1 MPLEPPVTIANFPLS
16 RCTRGS
22 ILAAMRHVGIGVA
35 LAAVAVLAVAAVLAA
50 SLNGPLLVR
59 SADAAPSASKPAPTA
74 SKPAPTASKPAPKQ
88 TTEQQL
94 RAYAGRIVFS
104 PDAPPTQLDEFPR
117 YLKANATADNRYDV
131 LKGPPWQ
138 FHLVA
143 VLAKDPGDKPLSLV
157 FADKDD
163 KKLTTLHAVD
173 VRAQK
178 KLVTASSE
186 ATVAAGFAANKT
198 YVVRLMQGK
207 TVLAKAELHLRY

>member
-1 MPLEPPVTIANFPLS
+1 MPLEPPVTIASFPTS

-22 ILAAMRHVGIGVA
+22 ILVAMRAVGI
-35 LAAVAVLAVAAVLAA
+35 VAAIVVGLSLAHA
-50 SLNGPLLVR
+50 GGK
-59 SADAAPSASKPAPTA
+59 KPPPT
-74 SKPAPTASKPAPKQ
+74 P
-88 TTEQQL
+88 EQAL
-94 RAYAGRIVFS
+94 KAYTGRIVFS
-104 PDAPPTQLDEFPR
+104 PDAPPTSVDELAKF
-117 YLKANATADNRYDV
+117 LKANATDDNSYDV

-138 FHLVA
+138 FNLVA
-143 VLAKDPGDKPLSLV
+143 VLAKDPGTKQPVALV

-163 KKLTTLHAVD
+163 KKLATMHSVD

-178 KLVTASSE
+178 KIVIASSE

>member
-35 LAAVAVLAVAAVLAA
+35 LAAVAVLVVAAVLASA
-50 SLNGPLLVR
+50 LGGPLLVR
-59 SADAAPSASKPAPTA
+59 AADAAPSA

>member
-1 MPLEPPVTIANFPLS
+1 MPLEPPVTIANFPVS

-22 ILAAMRHVGIGVA
+22 ILAVMRLVGIRVA
-35 LAAVAVLAVAAVLAA
+35 IVVAIIVATGWTYAD
-50 SLNGPLLVR
+50 
-59 SADAAPSASKPAPTA
+59 DAAPAKPAPV
-74 SKPAPTASKPAPKQ
+74 KPAPKPQ
-88 TTEQQL
+88 TTEQAL
-94 RAYAGRIVFS
+94 KPYAGRIVFS
-104 PDAPPTQLDEFPR
+104 PDAPPTQLDEFPK
-117 YLKANATADNRYDV
+117 YLKANATADNSYDV

-143 VLAKDPGDKPLSLV
+143 VLAKDPGTKQPVALV

-163 KKLTTLHAVD
+163 KKLATMHSVD

-178 KLVTASSE
+178 KIITASSE

-207 TVLAKAELHLRY
+207 AVLAKAELHLRY

>member
-1 MPLEPPVTIANFPLS
+1 
-16 RCTRGS
+16 
-22 ILAAMRHVGIGVA
+22 MRLVGIVVA
-35 LAAVAVLAVAAVLAA
+35 IVVAATAA
-50 SLNGPLLVR
+50 HGD
-59 SADAAPSASKPAPTA
+59 DAKPAPA
-74 SKPAPTASKPAPKQ
+74 KPAPAKKTTPPPSTDKQ
-88 TTEQQL
+88 L
-94 RAYAGRIVFS
+94 KAYAGRLVFS
-104 PDAPPTQLDEFPR
+104 PDAPPTQLDEFPK
-117 YLKANATADNRYDV
+117 YLKANATTDNSYDV

-143 VLAKDPGDKPLSLV
+143 VLAKDPGTKPIALV

-163 KKLTTLHAVD
+163 KKLATMHSVD

-207 TVLAKAELHLRY
+207 TVLAKAQLHLRY

>member
-1 MPLEPPVTIANFPLS
+1 
-16 RCTRGS
+16 
-22 ILAAMRHVGIGVA
+22 MRLVGIVVAIVVA
-35 LAAVAVLAVAAVLAA
+35 LSPAY
-50 SLNGPLLVR
+50 
-59 SADAAPSASKPAPTA
+59 ADDKALKP
-74 SKPAPTASKPAPKQ
+74 
-88 TTEQQL
+88 
-94 RAYAGRIVFS
+94 YAGRLVFS
-104 PDAPPTQLDEFPR
+104 PDPPPTQLDEFPK

-138 FHLVA
+138 FHLVS

>member
-1 MPLEPPVTIANFPLS
+1 MPLEPPVTIANFPAK

-22 ILAAMRHVGIGVA
+22 ILAAMRLVGIVVA
-35 LAAVAVLAVAAVLAA
+35 IVVAATAA
-50 SLNGPLLVR
+50 R
-59 SADAAPSASKPAPTA
+59 ADEAKPAPA
-74 SKPAPTASKPAPKQ
+74 KPAPAKAAAAKKAAPPPSTAKQ
-88 TTEQQL
+88 L
-94 RAYAGRIVFS
+94 AAYAGRVVFS
-104 PDAPPTQLDEFPR
+104 PDAPPTQLDEFPK
-117 YLKANATADNRYDV
+117 YLKANATKDNSYDV

-143 VLAKDPGDKPLSLV
+143 VLAKDPGDKPIALV

-163 KKLTTLHAVD
+163 KKLTTLHSVD

-207 TVLAKAELHLRY
+207 TVLAKAQLHLRY